1 MIETKRGR
9 GRPRREGADDQI
21 LGVALEMLR
30 ETGYA
35 ALTVDAVAERAG
47 VAKTTV
53 YRRWPSKSALIAA
66 AVEPLQSEDP
76 VEILRYLD
84 GADIDVVAA
93 ILRPPHARARG
104 RGGGGSGN
112 RRAADENVRD
122 GRRSAAALAAWPP
135 HSWINSRP

>member
-1 MIETKRGR
+1 MTETKRGR

-30 ETGYA
+30 EHGYG

-66 AVEPLQSEDP
+66 AVPPTETLDEAVTLLRLFEPAGPEAI
-76 VEILRYLD
+76 E
-84 GADIDVVAA
+84 AVAA
-93 ILRPPHARARG
+93 ILRPHHARL
-104 RGGGGSGN
+104 
-112 RRAADENVRD
+112 RATVGETEADRLI
-122 GRRSAAALAAWPP
+122 GALLTRLFIT
-135 HSWINSRP
+135 HEQL